1 MRPRHSKSAVLIVV
15 LVYYAVFFVLLE
27 GILVRVISANTSSEQ
42 AHDRVLFKV
51 KKRRNYNVNL
61 FSRKSFYNN
70 HGFLYHDSNISD
82 QDQKRITP
90 NGANPLHNR

>member
-1 MRPRHSKSAVLIVV
+1 MKRRHSKSAVLVVV
-15 LVYYAVFFVLLE
+15 LVYYAVFFLLLE
-27 GILVRVISANTSSEQ
+27 GILVRVVSANASSEQ

-51 KKRRNYNVNL
+51 MKRRTTNVNL
-61 FSRKSFYNN
+61 FSRKSFYNS
-70 HGFLYHDSNISD
+70 HGLYHDSNISD